1 MLVQVSFSE
10 RSANGAAMLYDIVDS
25 RGIRRIIPLLDLVE
39 SLEERDRDKDGNG
52 LLALADLDLQ

>member
-1 MLVQVSFSE
+1 
-10 RSANGAAMLYDIVDS
+10 MLYDIVDS